1 MGQIDT
7 TNLMYGKV
15 MPQAVPLEEAV
26 LGALMLDR
34 EAFGLVSDL
43 LQPEHF
49 YLASHQHIYAAM
61 VSLSN
66 ASSPIDLLTV
76 TEQVKAMGNLDTIG
90 GGYHLVVLTNLVAS
104 AANIEAH
111 ARIIAQMHI
120 RRRVIESA
128 TKTIQEAYQDGCDAF
143 ELLDGGMAGL
153 MGIMEPFDT
162 VKSMVTVGQA
172 AQDVLKEIDRAMSGN
187 GDAIPTGYPR
197 LDALSGGFF
206 PGEMTVIAAR
216 PGMGK
221 TELAVSCATWA
232 ANTGKRAHFVT
243 LEMTAQQLTR
253 RIMSSMSGVS
263 TGEIRRGG
271 LDEVKVRALQEAAQS
286 LASTRLNI
294 SAHRSPQ
301 SLWQFVR
308 RSCAKKNLDILF
320 VDYAQLME
328 IEGKGRNSNREQEIS
343 TISRTLKRISTE
355 FNIPVVV
362 LAQLSR
368 EVEKRPDKLP
378 QLSDLRE
385 SGSLE
390 QDPDNVWFLTRMET
404 YGIPVFNQEYDG
416 ILAAGCYDT
425 ANKMLVYSKKMRSDS
440 QFGLMLDFVNG
451 HIIDNGL
458 VIEAPNYPPPVDFS
472 TARPDIRNDKDTPF

>member
-1 MGQIDT
+1 MGQSFT
-7 TNLMYGKV
+7 TDHGKL
-15 MPQAVPLEEAV
+15 MPQALQLEEAV
-26 LGALMLDR
+26 IGALMLDR
-34 EAFGLVSDL
+34 EAFGIVSEV
-43 LQPEHF
+43 LQPSHF
-49 YLASHQHIYAAM
+49 YLAAHQHIYAAM

-66 ASSPIDLLTV
+66 ANSPIDLLTV
-76 TEQVKAMGNLDTIG
+76 TEQVKAMGNLDAIG
-90 GGYHLVVLTNLVAS
+90 GGYYLVELTSRVAS

-120 RRRVIESA
+120 RRSVIESA
-128 TKTIQEAYQDGCDAF
+128 TKTIQDAYGDGCDAF
-143 ELLDGGMAGL
+143 ELLDEGMAGL

-172 AQDVLKEIDRAMSGN
+172 AQNVLKEIDRTMSGN
-187 GDAIPTGYPR
+187 GGGIPTGFPS
-197 LDALSGGFF
+197 LDKLSGGFF

-216 PGMGK
+216 PSMGK
-221 TELAVSCATWA
+221 TELAVSCARAA
-232 ANTGKRAHFVT
+232 ANAGKKVHIVT
-243 LEMTAQQLTR
+243 LEVTAEQLTR

-271 LDEVKVRALQEAAQS
+271 LDEIKVRALQAAAQL
-286 LASTRLNI
+286 LAFLTLSI

-308 RSCAKKNLDILF
+308 RLCAKKKLDILF
-320 VDYAQLME
+320 IDYAQLME

-390 QDPDNVWFLTRMET
+390 QDPDNVWFLVRPEM
-404 YGIPVFNQEYDG
+404 YGTTTFHQEYDG
-416 ILAAGCYDT
+416 ILPAGSYEVT
-425 ANKMLVYSKKMRSDS
+425 NKMIIYSKKMRSDS

-451 HIIDNGL
+451 HVIDSSAD
-458 VIEAPNYPPPVDFS
+458 ISPPNYPPPVDFS
-472 TARPDIRNDKDTPF
+472 IPKGAKPDLDNPDLPF